1 MARVTVLLIIST
13 LIIVVLNLK
22 GGQKLEVQKDF
33 FHISSYEKNYHAEQ
47 DLIAEL
53 NAPKVKEKMI
63 VEEVVEKLE
72 PVLELT
78 TESQIRGQKLFG
90 KCITCHGKHA
100 NGKKS
105 QKAPK
110 LAGQY
115 DWYIA
120 DKIKQMQ
127 DGIWEN
133 KVMYPYIKKLSAQD
147 IKDLSA
153 FLSAYE
159 W

>member
-1 MARVTVLLIIST
+1 MARVTVLLIVST
-13 LIIVVLNLK
+13 LIVIILNLK
-22 GGQKLEVQKDF
+22 DGQNLEVNNTYFNLDKYSED
-33 FHISSYEKNYHAEQ
+33 YAAEQ
-47 DLIAEL
+47 ELIAEL
-53 NAPKVKEKMI
+53 SAPKVEEEI

-78 TESQIRGQKLFG
+78 TETQLRGQKLYA

-147 IKDLSA
+147 IKDLAA
-153 FLSAYE
+153 FISTYQ